1 MLFGRFSLIFLGS
14 GLNLI
19 YMRTPTVVVLT
30 LATLVGGGLTNA
42 GLAIAE
48 SLAPEPKASHQA
60 SPTAETPTILTKA
73 LVAKARCLSHKKINS
88 CGTGILPVAE
98 TEAKYQ
104 STIKN
109 QAVETASTPTKPA
122 DADCK
127 IIDRS
132 SVPAGGLDLCS
143 RELDSPRLGRPIET
157 DIVETVTVSAKK
169 ALPKDFKS
177 AIATPTEGIA
187 SPIPSLSSSQNAQ
200 PFNSSAQELGGS
212 VQMSID
218 EGAIAQDV
226 EGAYVREVQVR
237 FVNSKGEAVDKQG
250 NPIEGRISED
260 FIRSE
265 IQLKAGDNYSQEAV
279 RRDLQQLRQLA
290 LFSNVTVSTVQVGT
304 DVNVIYNVTQGQ
316 PRSFNFGG
324 GYSDDLGVFVILGV
338 RQILGRSQ
346 RVSVLFQPSIRDF
359 EYDLRFTSPYL
370 ASENRLGYSFGTFR
384 DRRSSDI
391 FDKDVNLPDD
401 NKVREIRMGGNVN
414 FTRPIG
420 DWQGTLG
427 LNYTSISTRD
437 RNLRIARRDEE
448 GNPLTLSGTGVD
460 ELYTVSL
467 AFTRDWRNNPFNPTS
482 GSILTL
488 GTEQSIPLGRGN
500 ITMNR
505 LLANYIQYVP
515 IQLIGRGDPQALPEM
530 FAFNLQAGTI
540 VGDFP
545 PTEAFRLGG
554 SSSVRAYTSG
564 ALGTGRSYFL
574 ASGEYRFPIRS
585 NIGGVI
591 FVDFAS
597 DLGSGDSVLGEPA
610 IVRDKP
616 GTGAGVGVGVRVRS
630 PFGLIRFDIGVS
642 DRGGVRFLLGTGQRF

>member
-1 MLFGRFSLIFLGS
+1 
-14 GLNLI
+14 
-19 YMRTPTVVVLT
+19 MRTPTVIVLT
-30 LATLVGGGLTNA
+30 LATLMGSGLTNG
-42 GLAIAE
+42 GLAIAQ
-48 SLAPEPKASHQA
+48 SSALEPKASHP
-60 SPTAETPTILTKA
+60 PTATAEMPTTLTKA
-73 LVAKARCLSHKKINS
+73 LVGKARCLSHKKISS
-88 CGTGILPVAE
+88 CETGKMAVAE
-98 TEAKYQ
+98 IDTKYP

-109 QAVETASTPTKPA
+109 QTVETASAQAQPA
-122 DADCK
+122 DAGCK
-127 IIDRS
+127 IIDPS
-132 SVPAGGLDLCS
+132 SVRAGGLGLCS
-143 RELDSPRLGRPIET
+143 REFYSPRLGGLIENN
-157 DIVETVTVSAKK
+157 VETVTIAAKK

-177 AIATPTEGIA
+177 AIATPAQNIA
-187 SPIPSLSSSQNAQ
+187 SPIPSLSSSQSAQ

-218 EGAIAQDV
+218 EGAIAQDVIAQDV

-250 NPIEGRISED
+250 NPIQGRISED

-290 LFSNVTVSTVQVGT
+290 LFSKVTVSTVQVGT
-304 DVNVIYNVTQGQ
+304 DVDVIYNVTEGQ

-338 RQILGRSQ
+338 RQIIGRSQ
-346 RVSVLFQPSIRDF
+346 RVSVLFQPSLRDF

-488 GTEQSIPLGRGN
+488 STEQSIPLGRGN

-564 ALGTGRSYFL
+564 ALGTGRSYVL

-616 GTGAGVGVGVRVRS
+616 GTGAGAGVGVRVRS

>member
-1 MLFGRFSLIFLGS
+1 
-14 GLNLI
+14 
-19 YMRTPTVVVLT
+19 MRIPKVIVLS

-48 SLAPEPKASHQA
+48 SSAPEPK
-60 SPTAETPTILTKA
+60 
-73 LVAKARCLSHKKINS
+73 
-88 CGTGILPVAE
+88 
-98 TEAKYQ
+98 
-104 STIKN
+104 IKN
-109 QAVETASTPTKPA
+109 RAVETASIQTKPA
-122 DADCK
+122 FAGCK
-127 IIDRS
+127 ILDGS
-132 SVPAGGLDLCS
+132 SVREGGLGLCS
-143 RELDSPRLGRPIET
+143 REFYSPGLGYSPRPIENDT
-157 DIVETVTVSAKK
+157 VETVTVSAKK

-177 AIATPTEGIA
+177 AIATPTQSIV
-187 SPIPSLSSSQNAQ
+187 SPMPSLTTSQSAQ
-200 PFNSSAQELGGS
+200 PLNSAQELGGS
-212 VQMSID
+212 VQMSQG
-218 EGAIAQDV
+218 EEVTQDV
-226 EGAYVREVQVR
+226 EGAYVRDVKVR
-237 FVNSKGEAVDKQG
+237 FVNSKGEAVDKEG
-250 NPIEGRISED
+250 NPIQGRISED

-265 IQLKAGDNYSQEAV
+265 IQLKAGDNYSQAAV

-290 LFSNVTVSTVQVGT
+290 LFSKVTVSTEQVGT
-304 DVNVIYNVTQGQ
+304 DVNVIYNVTEGQ

-346 RVSVLFQPSIRDF
+346 RVSVLVQPSLRDF

-448 GNPLTLSGTGVD
+448 GNPLTFSGTGVD

-467 AFTRDWRNNPFNPTS
+467 GFTRDWRNNPFNPTS
-482 GSILTL
+482 GSILSL
-488 GTEQSIPLGRGN
+488 STEQSIPLGRGN

-515 IQLIGRGDPQALPEM
+515 IQWIGRNDPKALPEM

-540 VGDFP
+540 IGDFP
-545 PTEAFRLGG
+545 PAEAFRLGG

-616 GTGAGVGVGVRVRS
+616 GTGAAAGVGVRVRS
-630 PFGLIRFDIGVS
+630 PFGLIRLDIGVS
-642 DRGGVRFLLGTGQRF
+642 DRGGVRVLFGTGQRF